1 MADKELFDFE
11 IINQKFVQLLVQLLD
26 QDHFKH
32 FKQNFGNYWT
42 RTITFCDII
51 VRFYSVQCH
60 TCDILGKV
68 EILEHTKGLGPDE
81 A

>member
-1 MADKELFDFE
+1 M
-11 IINQKFVQLLVQLLD
+11 INQNFVQLLD

-51 VRFYSVQCH
+51 VRFYSAQCH